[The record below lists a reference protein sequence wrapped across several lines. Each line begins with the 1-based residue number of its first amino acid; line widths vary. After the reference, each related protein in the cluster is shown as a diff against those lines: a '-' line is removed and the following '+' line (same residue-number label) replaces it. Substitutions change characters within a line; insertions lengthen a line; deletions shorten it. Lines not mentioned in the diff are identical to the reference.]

1 MYFSKTPNQQPPKMN
16 TIEKS
21 ILLVDD
27 EVGLAEMLKFN
38 LELDGFAVTMVHDG
52 LTAIGMLATQVFD
65 LVVLDVMLPEVD
77 GYHICKQFR
86 QTNTQTPVIFLS
98 AKGNGSDRIHG
109 LRLGA
114 NDYLAKPFEYDE
126 LVLRINNLISV
137 NVTQNGASE
146 ILTYAFGNCS
156 IDFEKMLAI
165 GNKGLQIDLSKIEFQ
180 MMKFFVL
187 NKNRVVTRDE
197 IYKHIWGYRQNEIP
211 TSRTLDNFVVVLRK
225 YFERDPSNPEVII
238 SVRGV
243 GYKFVG

>member
-1 MYFSKTPNQQPPKMN
+1 MKTV
-16 TIEKS
+16 EKN

-38 LELDGFAVTMVHDG
+38 LELDGFAVSMAHDG
-52 LTAIGMLATQVFD
+52 LAAIGMLATQTFD
-65 LVVLDVMLPEVD
+65 LVILDVMLPEID
-77 GYHICKQFR
+77 GYHICRQFR
-86 QTNTQTPVIFLS
+86 QTNAHTPVVFLS
-98 AKGNGSDRIHG
+98 AKGDGSDRIHG

-126 LVLRINNLISV
+126 LLLRINNLISGGYK
-137 NVTQNGASE
+137 QNNTAE
-146 ILTYAFGNCS
+146 IFAYTFGNCS
-156 IDFEKMLAI
+156 IDFEKMIAV
-165 GNKGLQIDLSKIEFQ
+165 GSKGLKIDLSKIEFQ

-187 NKNRVVTRDE
+187 NKNRVINRDE

-211 TSRTLDNFVVVLRK
+211 NSRTLDNFIVVLRK
-225 YFERDPSNPEVII
+225 YFEQDPADPRVIV

>member
-1 MYFSKTPNQQPPKMN
+1 MKTV
-16 TIEKS
+16 EKS

-38 LELDGFAVTMVHDG
+38 LELDGFGVTMVHDG
-52 LTAIGMLATQVFD
+52 LAANGMLATQSFD
-65 LVVLDVMLPEVD
+65 LVILDVMLPEID

-86 QTNTQTPVIFLS
+86 ETNNQTPVIFLS

-126 LVLRINNLISV
+126 LLLRIQNLISAS
-137 NVTQNGASE
+137 NSLHKPSE
-146 ILTYAFGNCS
+146 IIDYAFGNCK
-156 IDFEKMLAI
+156 IDFEKMIAI
-165 GNKGLQIDLSKIEFQ
+165 GSQGKQIELSKIEFQ

-187 NKNRVVTRDE
+187 NKNRVINRDE
-197 IYKHIWGYRQNEIP
+197 IYKHIWGYRQSEIP
-211 TSRTLDNFVVVLRK
+211 NSRTLDNFIVVLRK
-225 YFERDPSNPEVII
+225 YFEVDPANPQVIV

>member
-1 MYFSKTPNQQPPKMN
+1 MN
-16 TIEKS
+16 MKTIEKS

-38 LELDGFAVTMVHDG
+38 LELDGFGVTMVHDG
-52 LTAIGMLATQVFD
+52 LSAIGALSTQSFD
-65 LVVLDVMLPEVD
+65 LVILDVMLPEVD

-86 QTNTQTPVIFLS
+86 ETNSQTPVVFLS

-126 LVLRINNLISV
+126 LLLRVNNLITATANQNNTPEVV
-137 NVTQNGASE
+137 N
-146 ILTYAFGNCS
+146 YAFGNCS
-156 IDFEKMLAI
+156 IDFEKMIAI
-165 GNKGLQIDLSKIEFQ
+165 GSKGKQIDLSKIEFQ

-187 NKNRVVTRDE
+187 NKNRVINRDE
-197 IYKHIWGYRQNEIP
+197 IYKHIWGYRQSEIP
-211 TSRTLDNFVVVLRK
+211 NSRTLDNFVVVLRK
-225 YFERDPSNPEVII
+225 YFEADPTNPQVIV

>member
-1 MYFSKTPNQQPPKMN
+1 MKTV
-16 TIEKS
+16 ERS

-38 LELDGFAVTMVHDG
+38 LELDGFDVTIVHDG
-52 LTAIGMLATQVFD
+52 MAANGMLATQSFD
-65 LVVLDVMLPEVD
+65 LVILDVMLPKID

-86 QTNTQTPVIFLS
+86 ETNAHTPVIFLS
-98 AKGNGSDRIHG
+98 AKGNGADRIHG

-126 LVLRINNLISV
+126 LLLRIDNLI
-137 NVTQNGASE
+137 GAS
-146 ILTYAFGNCS
+146 IGQNVARNTDTYSFGNCS
-156 IDFEKMLAI
+156 INFEKMIAT
-165 GNKGLQIDLSKIEFQ
+165 GSKGLQIDLSKMEFQ

-187 NKNRVVTRDE
+187 NKNRVINRDE
-197 IYKHIWGYRQNEIP
+197 LYKHIWGYRQNEIP
-211 TSRTLDNFVVVLRK
+211 NSRTLDNFVVVLRK
-225 YFERDPSNPEVII
+225 YFEKDPSNPEVIV

>member
-1 MYFSKTPNQQPPKMN
+1 MN
-16 TIEKS
+16 PIEKS

-38 LELDGFAVTMVHDG
+38 LELDGFGVTMVHDG
-52 LTAIGMLATQVFD
+52 LAANGMLATQSFD
-65 LVVLDVMLPEVD
+65 LVILDVMLPEVD

-86 QTNTQTPVIFLS
+86 ETNHHTPVIFLS

-126 LVLRINNLISV
+126 LLLRINNLIGAATNQSK
-137 NVTQNGASE
+137 ASE
-146 ILTYAFGNCS
+146 IESYAFGNCS
-156 IDFEKMLAI
+156 INFEKMIAVGSQGI
-165 GNKGLQIDLSKIEFQ
+165 QIDLSKIEFQ

-187 NKNRVVTRDE
+187 NKNRVINRDE

-211 TSRTLDNFVVVLRK
+211 NSRTLDNFVVVLRK
-225 YFERDPSNPEVII
+225 YFEKDPSNPEVIV